1 MNNRLNGAVAL
12 ATAMAAVLGLSACE
26 QQADEQANQ
35 QTTAVAE
42 PAAEAMAAAEQ
53 SAAPAA
59 LGSGI
64 DMSGFD
70 TSVRPQDDFFDYV
83 NGKWV
88 AETPL
93 PADRARWGTFDKL
106 RENAQKD
113 VRALVEEV
121 SATEN
126 VQPGSATQKIRDFY
140 NAYMDSE
147 QPNALGVEAIRAEL
161 DEIAAIQSYED
172 LHRAFA
178 NLGVYGVSSP
188 IGTFIFSDLK
198 DPNTNI
204 VYLGESG
211 ITLPDRDYYLK
222 DDEQFVKGREL
233 YRAYVQRLF
242 ELAGTE
248 HAEQKAEAMFALEY
262 KLAEAHW
269 TKEDNRDP
277 TKIYNPHTPEELA
290 TLAPNIQWDVTME
303 AAQIPGRDIYVVQ
316 QPSYFEAASGILMDT
331 PLESW
336 KDYLAFQ
343 TMDAFAPVLG
353 DEFFQA
359 WFEFHQ
365 AGLQGIEE
373 PEAKWKRA
381 VNAINGN
388 MGELLGQ
395 LYVDKHYQEEARA
408 RMETMIANLVEA
420 YRQSI
425 ESLDWMGEETK
436 QQALLKLSK
445 FAPKIGYP
453 ESWRDY
459 SNLDIV
465 EGDLVANVKNATTFE
480 YKRNIDKLDR
490 PVDKNEW
497 FMNPQTVNA
506 YYNPAWNEIVFPAA
520 ILQPPFFNV
529 EADDAVNYG
538 GIGAVIGHEI
548 GHGFDDQG
556 RKFDGDGNLR
566 DWWTDEDNARFEE
579 RKKMLAAQY
588 NSYEVIDGLTIN
600 GEFTSG
606 ENIGDL
612 GGLGIAYKA
621 YQLSLDGAEAPVID
635 GFTGDQRFFLGWS
648 QVWRSKA
655 RDEEAKRLLTIDP
668 HSPSKFRANGAA
680 VNVDAFYEAFDV
692 KEGDGMYLPPEERVR
707 IW

>member
-1 MNNRLNGAVAL
+1 MNERLKLAL
-12 ATAMAAVLGLSACE
+12 ALGLASLLGLAGCR
-26 QQADEQANQ
+26 QQAEEQ
-35 QTTAVAE
+35 TAAQA
-42 PAAEAMAAAEQ
+42 PAAAEPE
-53 SAAPAA
+53 AAAQADPATTLPAA

-88 AETPL
+88 AETPF
-93 PADRARWGTFDKL
+93 PGDRARWGTFDML
-106 RENAQKD
+106 RENAQRD
-113 VRALVEEV
+113 VRVLVEEV
-121 SATEN
+121 SAAETLE
-126 VQPGSATQKIRDFY
+126 PGSAAQKIRDFY
-140 NAYMDSE
+140 NAYIESE

-161 DEIAAIQSYED
+161 DQIAAVQTHDD
-172 LHRAFA
+172 LFRLFST
-178 NLGVYGVSSP
+178 LGVYGVNSP
-188 IGTFIFSDLK
+188 IGGGIFSDLK
-198 DPNTNI
+198 DPDTNV
-204 VYLGESG
+204 VYLGEAG

-233 YRAYVQRLF
+233 YRAYVARLF
-242 ELAGTE
+242 ELAGVEGGADKAKAVYDLE
-248 HAEQKAEAMFALEY
+248 HA
-262 KLAEAHW
+262 LAEVHW

-277 TKIYNPHTPEELA
+277 VKGYNPHTPEELA
-290 TLAPNIQWDVTME
+290 ELAPAINWQITLD
-303 AAQIPGRDIYVVQ
+303 AAQIPARERYIVQ
-316 QPSYFEAASGILMDT
+316 QPSFFTGASAIIADT
-331 PLESW
+331 PIDTW

-353 DEFFQA
+353 DEYFQA
-359 WFEFHQ
+359 WFAFYQ

-373 PEAKWKRA
+373 PEPKWKRA

-395 LYVDKHYQEEARA
+395 LYVDKHYREEARH
-408 RMETMIANLVEA
+408 RMETMIANLKEA

-425 ESLDWMGEETK
+425 MELDWMGDETK
-436 QQALLKLSK
+436 QQALDKLSR
-445 FAPKIGYP
+445 FNPKIGYP
-453 ESWRDY
+453 EQWRDY
-459 SNLDIV
+459 SSMEIV
-465 EGDLVANVKNATTFE
+465 AGDLVANVKSAAEFE
-480 YKRNIDKLDR
+480 YLRNINKLDR
-490 PVDKNEW
+490 PVDKAEW

-529 EADDAVNYG
+529 DAEDAVNYG

-556 RKFDGDGNLR
+556 RKFDGTGNLR
-566 DWWTDEDNARFEE
+566 DWWTEEDNARFEE
-579 RKKMLAAQY
+579 RKNQLKAQY
-588 NSYEVIDGLTIN
+588 DSYEVIDGLTIN

-621 YQLSLDGAEAPVID
+621 YKLSLDGREAPVID
-635 GFTGDQRFFLGWS
+635 GFTGDQRFFLGWA

-655 RDEEAKRLLTIDP
+655 RPEETKRLLTIDP
-668 HSPSKFRANGAA
+668 HSPAKFRANGAA
-680 VNVDAFYEAFDV
+680 VNVDEFYAAFGV
-692 KEGDGMYLPPEERVR
+692 VEGDGMYLPPEERVK